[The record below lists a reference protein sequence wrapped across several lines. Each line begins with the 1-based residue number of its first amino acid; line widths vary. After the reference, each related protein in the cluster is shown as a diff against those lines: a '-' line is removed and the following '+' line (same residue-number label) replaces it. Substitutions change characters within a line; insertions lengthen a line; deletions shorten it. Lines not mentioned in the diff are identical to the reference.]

1 MKKTQGTKALAAK
14 SPAELQTE
22 LNALLKEQFGLRMQ
36 KATQQLTNTE
46 KLKQVRRNI
55 ARARTLIHQ
64 KVQVGAGMSEETQVA
79 AQGQGPAPRKTIIQ
93 TLTGRVVSDK
103 MNKTVTVL
111 VERRVKHA
119 LYGKV
124 VTKSSKYHAHD
135 ENNEFKTGDL
145 VEIEACRKLAKT
157 KAWRVTRLIEKA
169 RTVELQARSAE
180 KRAIG
185 LAGKRRS
192 CHNFRL
198 AFRGNCR
205 AGRQCRGSSPDGVQ
219 NWPRRRWQMRATRS
233 RRTAARTAG

>member
-1 MKKTQGTKALAAK
+1 MKKTQNTKALAAK

-64 KVQVGAGMSEETQVA
+64 KAGRAGMNEQVQA
-79 AQGQGPAPRKTIIQ
+79 AEQEPTGPAPRKTIIQ

-135 ENNEFKTGDL
+135 ENNEFKEGDL

-157 KAWRVTRLIEKA
+157 KAWRVKRLIEKA
-169 RTVELQARSAE
+169 RTV
-180 KRAIG
+180 
-185 LAGKRRS
+185 
-192 CHNFRL
+192 
-198 AFRGNCR
+198 
-205 AGRQCRGSSPDGVQ
+205 
-219 NWPRRRWQMRATRS
+219 
-233 RRTAARTAG
+233 